1 MVSIYDKLERDIVF
15 FDVETTGVD
24 IKRDRIIEISA
35 VKYTTDKT
43 KLTYQKYF
51 NPEITISQSAIDVHG
66 LTNEFLSQ
74 FKPFKNSCDE
84 LYEWFKDCDLG
95 GYNCI
100 GFDIPILFEE
110 FSRYGK
116 KPNWF
121 NINIIDSYNLLNK
134 FETRKLNDIYKRFF
148 GKDIENTH
156 SASDDIEATIKVFEK
171 QLEVYNIEDKSLK
184 EISNII
190 RSDQNGYKILDLS
203 NWFKLKDGDYLFNKG
218 KHKDCPIKD
227 HKSYLEWL
235 IGNPNIENNSRLVGK
250 LIGKKLNI
258 IN

>member
-1 MVSIYDKLERDIVF
+1 MVSIYEKLERDIIF

-24 IKRDRIIEISA
+24 VKKDRIVEISA
-35 VKYTTDKT
+35 IKYRKDKT
-43 KLTYQKYF
+43 KLSFQKYF
-51 NPEITISQSAIDVHG
+51 NPEIEIHPSAVEVHG

-74 FKPFKNSCDE
+74 FGRFEESCEE
-84 LYEWFKDCDLG
+84 LYKFFENCDLG

-100 GFDIPILFEE
+100 HFDIPILFEE
-110 FSRYGK
+110 FSRCNK
-116 KPNWF
+116 SPNWF

-156 SASDDIEATIKVFEK
+156 SATDDIEATIKVFER
-171 QLEVYNIEDKSLK
+171 QLELYQIQDKSLK
-184 EISNII
+184 EISDII

-203 NWFKLKDGDYLFNKG
+203 SWFKLKDGEYLFNKG
-218 KHKDCPIKD
+218 KHKDYPIKE
-227 HKSYLEWL
+227 HKDYLQWL

-250 LIGKKLNI
+250 LIGKKLEI
-258 IN
+258 I

>member
-35 VKYTTDKT
+35 VKYTKDKT

-51 NPEITISQSAIDVHG
+51 NPEIPISQSAIDVHG

-100 GFDIPILFEE
+100 AFDIPILFEE
-110 FSRYGK
+110 FSRC
-116 KPNWF
+116 F
-121 NINIIDSYNLLNK
+121 
-134 FETRKLNDIYKRFF
+134 
-148 GKDIENTH
+148 
-156 SASDDIEATIKVFEK
+156 
-171 QLEVYNIEDKSLK
+171 
-184 EISNII
+184 
-190 RSDQNGYKILDLS
+190 
-203 NWFKLKDGDYLFNKG
+203 
-218 KHKDCPIKD
+218 
-227 HKSYLEWL
+227 
-235 IGNPNIENNSRLVGK
+235 
-250 LIGKKLNI
+250 
-258 IN
+258 